1 MKTLPIASEGWNR
14 EEQLRKNQPAIALLK
29 KRIERNQKMSEEES
43 NQREEFLADF
53 KKIID
58 GQRLPG
64 QKLYSQE

>member
-14 EEQLRKNQPAIALLK
+14 EEQLRKNKSAIALLK

-58 GQRLPG
+58 EQRLPG

>member
-1 MKTLPIASEGWNR
+1 MRDGILVV
-14 EEQLRKNQPAIALLK
+14 QLRKNQSAIALLK

-58 GQRLPG
+58 EQRLPG

>member
-1 MKTLPIASEGWNR
+1 M
-14 EEQLRKNQPAIALLK
+14 EQLRKNQSAIALLK

-58 GQRLPG
+58 EQRLPG